1 MNLNALRYVIM
12 IAEER
17 NITKAAEKLYVTQSA
32 LSQNLRSLENELDFQ
47 IFDRESSPLV
57 PTEAGKLFV
66 EWAKRVICSE
76 NEMLHKLQDLSR
88 SKSRVLRIGLSPQ
101 KSIHIFPKVLKQF
114 YQEQPGCKII
124 LEEHPSDVLLD
135 MLEQNEIDILFD
147 INHSEYI
154 EYDFVPVAEE
164 QIRIAAPTDVV
175 MQVEEKKGDYPI
187 VRLSEVMKYPF
198 ISLSEKQYLGKVV
211 KQLYDISE
219 CISNIVLE
227 CRSADMALQMVEA
240 GLGVTVIP
248 EFAIRED
255 GNKKICYYNLEYP
268 KIRRVVGISY
278 KKGMYLTEDV
288 KLLIELLKKYLS
300 GDIEGDL

>member
-1 MNLNALRYVIM
+1 MNFNALRYVIK

-47 IFDRESSPLV
+47 IFDRDASPLV
-57 PTEAGKLFV
+57 PTEAGKFFI
-66 EWAKRVICSE
+66 EWANRVLYSE
-76 NEMLHKLQDLSR
+76 TEMLHKLQDISQTKR
-88 SKSRVLRIGLSPQ
+88 RVLRIGLSPQ
-101 KSIHIFPKVLKQF
+101 KSVHIFPKVLKQF
-114 YQEQPGCKII
+114 YQEQPECKII
-124 LEEHPSDVLLD
+124 LEEHPSDVLLN

-154 EYDFVPVAEE
+154 EYDFEPVAEE
-164 QIRIAAPTDVV
+164 RIRIAAPIDMV
-175 MQVEEKKGDYPI
+175 MTVENNKGDYPT
-187 VRLSEVMKYPF
+187 VSLAEVMQHPF
-198 ISLSEKQYLGKVV
+198 ISLSERQYLGKVV

-227 CRSADMALQMVEA
+227 CRSADMALQLVGA

-248 EFAIRED
+248 EFAIREEKN
-255 GNKKICYYNLEYP
+255 GKIKYYNLEYP
-268 KIRRVVGISY
+268 EIRRIVGISY

-288 KLLIELLKKYLS
+288 KLLIRLLKKYLQQ
-300 GDIEGDL
+300 